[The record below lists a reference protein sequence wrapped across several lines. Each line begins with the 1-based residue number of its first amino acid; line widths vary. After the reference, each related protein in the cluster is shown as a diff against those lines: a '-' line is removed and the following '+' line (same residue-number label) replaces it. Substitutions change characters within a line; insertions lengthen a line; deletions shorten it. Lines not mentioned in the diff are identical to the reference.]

1 MEKSQYRGERDYQDH
16 QDQTSSQTAILE
28 NLIDQYETA
37 ITQFAFTYVKDWG
50 AAQDI
55 TQEVFIKVYG
65 KLESFQQRSSMKTW
79 LFSIT
84 ANQCKDFLR
93 VQESRKRKLTSFI
106 QRVFTHQEEKTPE
119 DMLQEKH
126 QNASLAQ
133 DVLALPV
140 KYREII
146 ILYYYEE
153 LNTNEIAA
161 LLDQSPSTIRTKLDR
176 ARKQLKELNE
186 RRAEA

>member
-1 MEKSQYRGERDYQDH
+1 MERSRYREEQSH
-16 QDQTSSQTAILE
+16 LDQTSSQTATLE
-28 NLIDQYETA
+28 NLIDQYEKA
-37 ITQFAFTYVKDWG
+37 ITQFAFTYVKDWE

-55 TQEVFIKVYG
+55 TQEVFIKVYE
-65 KLESFQQRSSMKTW
+65 KLNSFQQRSSMKTW

-84 ANQCKDFLR
+84 ANQCKDYLR
-93 VQESRKRKLTSFI
+93 VQESGKRKLTSFI
-106 QRVFTHQEEKTPE
+106 QKVFTQQEERSPE
-119 DMLQEKH
+119 DLIQEKQ
-126 QNASLAQ
+126 QNTSLAQ
-133 DVLALPV
+133 DVLCLPV

-161 LLDQSPSTIRTKLDR
+161 LLNQSPSSIRTKLDR